1 METSLN
7 LKVIRFDI
15 LDNVII
21 YFSPVVKWIVNRFN
35 SCACVKV
42 NTENQSL
49 ISK

>member
-21 YFSPVVKWIVNRFN
+21 YFSPVVKSIVNGFN
-35 SCACVKV
+35 SFACVKV